1 MFGVNFDKNET
12 KGEKIGRI
20 IKIIYMRLQK

>member
-1 MFGVNFDKNET
+1 MFGVNFDKNEME
-12 KGEKIGRI
+12 GEKIGRI